1 MALSSK
7 PFDDPAAEASQFLI
21 RLGLAVLTI
30 AAPLAA
36 LVSRRAIFLLF
47 PLGCGVILVGAL
59 LAPRRDAAQRMR
71 AASFT
76 RMGLFALVLLGWA
89 ALSLVW
95 TPFREEA
102 AERVLK
108 VAGTLALAVAA
119 GAVLPDRTRVANLYL
134 MPVGV
139 VAAAIG
145 AIALGLVG
153 LSEGV
158 AAAVETTVVERAVA
172 ILALMMWPA
181 LGALM
186 SRQRWSFAVVMPVLV
201 GLAIV
206 AADAPLVLIAVA
218 AGAIAFAAALS
229 DAPRTA
235 RILGVAFAALLLF
248 APLIPFAAR
257 LMVGGKTANLVGE
270 LAPMADWLA
279 IIRADG
285 LRMFTGH
292 GLDSAARSIAAGYLP
307 QNAPRSALLD
317 LRYALRIV
325 GAAAGAALIH
335 GTFRVAAR
343 AHANAAP
350 ALIGGVVTGLVI
362 AAAGIGTAQIAWLT
376 IVAAAGVAFVAMVNG
391 LYRTTR
397 PIAPSQS
404 AAAPRRPAAG

>member
-145 AIALGLVG
+145 AIALGLIG
-153 LSEGV
+153 QSEGV

-235 RILGVAFAALLLF
+235 RILGAAFAALLLF

-307 QNAPRSALLD
+307 QNAPRSALFDIWYELG
-317 LRYALRIV
+317 IV

-397 PIAPSQS
+397 PISPSQS
-404 AAAPRRPAAG
+404 VAAPRRPAAG